1 MSMTTNLVIMV
12 YGDVYDVI
20 ESGIS
25 KEFEE
30 EVMVIYSKEQL
41 EKFIEKLE
49 DEDRETFFEI
59 NALTLDYIKY
69 KDRFLGVIYPTELF
83 LYVDGAGTTAIYKE
97 G

>member
-25 KEFEE
+25 KESEE
-30 EVMVIYSKEQL
+30 EVKIVYNKGEL
-41 EKFIEKLE
+41 EKFIEGLD
-49 DEDRETFFEI
+49 DEDRKTFFEL
-59 NALTLDYIKY
+59 NASTLDYIKY

-83 LYVDGAGTTAIYKE
+83 FYVDGCGTTAIYDE
-97 G
+97 